1 MPICVKAVPL
11 DTYVSW
17 VSSQF
22 DAWPYSAEAPKAK
35 AKVASYVC
43 NVHTAFFTQ
52 IRCIWCAFSDP
63 RCGLRRLLAA
73 LRAYA
78 FYKRAVTCCL

>member
-35 AKVASYVC
+35 AKVAPSGGAVELSVPPGPPPQAGPVGPCEFLVTRRVGAVYL
-43 NVHTAFFTQ
+43 TAF
-52 IRCIWCAFSDP
+52 
-63 RCGLRRLLAA
+63 
-73 LRAYA
+73 
-78 FYKRAVTCCL
+78 